1 MINVRNLTKTYGET
15 IAVDDISFEV
25 EKGEI
30 LGFLG
35 PNGAGKTT
43 TMKII
48 TCFMP
53 PNSGNV
59 TIDGLDVTERS
70 LEIRQKIGYLPEQNP
85 LYYDM
90 DVGDYLH
97 FVTEL
102 RGIPKDRH
110 RDRIKN
116 MVEVCGL
123 KEVIGRSIGELSKG
137 YRQRV
142 GLAQAMI
149 HDPEIIILDEPT
161 SGLDPNQIVEIR
173 NLIKEIGKEKTVIL
187 STHILPEVQA
197 TCNRA
202 IIIDRGKIVAD
213 GALQDLQ
220 ASFHGLEKLNLEIR
234 APQNGCAEKLRA
246 IEHVKNVDER
256 TTKGEVR
263 SFVLE
268 IEKGQDLREQ
278 IFDLSVRE
286 GWKLLELH
294 REVTS
299 LEDVFRQLTRAV

>member
-97 FVTEL
+97 FVAEL

>member
-53 PNSGNV
+53 PNSGDV

-97 FVTEL
+97 FVAEL
-102 RGIPKDRH
+102 RGIPKDQH
-110 RDRIKN
+110 RDRIKR

-123 KEVIGRSIGELSKG
+123 KEVVGRSIGELSKG

-173 NLIKEIGKEKTVIL
+173 NLIKEIGKKKTVIL

-213 GALQDLQ
+213 GTLQDLQ
-220 ASFHGLEKLNLEIR
+220 ASFQGLEKINLEIR
-234 APQNGCAEKLRA
+234 APRNGCAEKLRA
-246 IEHVKNVDER
+246 IEHVKNVNEQ
-256 TTKGEVR
+256 TAKGEVQ

-268 IEKGQDLREQ
+268 IEKGRDLREQ